1 MQEKQ
6 VEGEASLLHIQ
17 NFTIADDILYRQVED
32 EAVLLHIPSGMY
44 YSLNEMGVRFW
55 EAVRTQTLA
64 IALEQIMA
72 EYQVDYSQVHHDLLT
87 FLNDLADYGIISWS
101 SD

>member
-32 EAVLLHIPSGMY
+32 EAVLLHIPTGMY
-44 YSLNEMGVRFW
+44 YSLNEMGVKFW
-55 EAVRTQTLA
+55 EAVDVGVPF
-64 IALEQIMA
+64 QINSHQA
-72 EYQVDYSQVHHDLLT
+72 NFQ
-87 FLNDLADYGIISWS
+87 
-101 SD
+101 